1 MIKLKDVLTENSPG
15 YTGRKFGEPLPTLK
29 GVMEKHKVEETPTPL
44 APPHDFDKPTVV
56 HISKDELVSL
66 YKTGRLE
73 TDGITVIY
81 GD

>member
-1 MIKLKDVLTENSPG
+1 
-15 YTGRKFGEPLPTLK
+15 
-29 GVMEKHKVEETPTPL
+29 MEKDKVEETPTPL

-56 HISKDELVSL
+56 HISKDELISL

-73 TDGITVIY
+73 TDGLTIIY